1 MKRFTRV
8 LAVAAL
14 VTGGSLSV
22 FGQIPPY
29 GGAAEYVADL
39 AARRA
44 KTLEALGPETVL
56 VAWSAPTRVYSA
68 DVDYEYRQDSAFLYL
83 TGIEQEET
91 ILVLVPGAKTRK
103 AIVFSREVY
112 VLLAD
117 VVPA

>member
-1 MKRFTRV
+1 MKRLTYV

-14 VTGGSLSV
+14 VAGGSLSV

-29 GGAAEYVADL
+29 GGAAEDVADL

-83 TGIEQEET
+83 TGVDQDET
-91 ILVLVPGAKTRK
+91 ILVLMPGNETRQE
-103 AIVFSREVY
+103 ILFVS
-112 VLLAD
+112 
-117 VVPA
+117 